1 MVTEVSGARKM
12 RRFAD
17 QLVVS
22 TKQNRVELS
31 ENELT
36 KVSGGD
42 GNSSSVTTVRAALR
56 GEGRYVKIDF

>member
-1 MVTEVSGARKM
+1 MVTEVSAARKM